1 MSHPTDPPTADTPT
15 PADTQ
20 AEIDYRKRYEDLQ
33 PEYTR
38 TTQELARLR
47 RIEAGEDPD
56 GLKAMLE
63 RYGLE
68 MPDDTEDLEP
78 DEPEGDVEE
87 FEEEPQDDPRLTR
100 FEQFIEQQE
109 QQQYNQAV
117 QEQWDGWAQYVV
129 EQAKEAGV
137 ELRGRE
143 LKGLQIDCMG
153 QDGMP
158 LPPGPAKKVLDD
170 YLKEREAWI
179 EELAPKGRRAR
190 VPHVPASGQPE
201 TGGKDPADMTLE
213 EKNAMAISRLTAEQA

>member
-68 MPDDTEDLEP
+68 MPDDTEDPEP
-78 DEPEGDVEE
+78 DEPEGEIEE
-87 FEEEPQDDPRLTR
+87 FEEEPQEDPRLTR
-100 FEQFIEQQE
+100 FEQFMEQQE

-213 EKNAMAISRLTAEQA
+213 EKNAHAISRLTAEQA